1 MDGIKI
7 NEINKINRQLKE
19 LKDTTE
25 IILNRQDAIL
35 DILNKLLTLS
45 YKRGFVDN
53 KKEFTCTEFWNL
65 VENLKNK
72 MI

>member
-53 KKEFTCTEFWNL
+53 KK
-65 VENLKNK
+65 
-72 MI
+72 